1 MSFTGVRVKVLA
13 EALGEHP
20 LLASSHIWSCWWTS
34 AYGRS
39 PPVFKASILQVV
51 SAPHSSHH
59 FLLCVLLALTPS
71 PW

>member
-20 LLASSHIWSCWWTS
+20 FLAFSHIWGCRRTS
-34 AYGRS
+34 AHGHS

-59 FLLCVLLALTPS
+59 FLLCVLLALTPP